1 MFFLQKKYNLKS
13 PDKVLKWSLLGG
25 AIYFLLVA
33 IVHMTGI
40 KVPGLYIYFNVPSY
54 AYQDRIIALLS
65 FGWCMFLYSGF
76 KLTGAGLIRP
86 VRYIILAGIA
96 AIICLLLINNS
107 EEIKELATNRS
118 RWIYMIETMILF
130 IYTIWLMILYIYCR
144 RK

>member
-1 MFFLQKKYNLKS
+1 
-13 PDKVLKWSLLGG
+13 
-25 AIYFLLVA
+25 
-33 IVHMTGI
+33 
-40 KVPGLYIYFNVPSY
+40 
-54 AYQDRIIALLS
+54 
-65 FGWCMFLYSGF
+65 MFLYSGF

>member
-13 PDKVLKWSLLGG
+13 PDKVWKWSLLGG

-40 KVPGLYIYFNVPSY
+40 KVPSY